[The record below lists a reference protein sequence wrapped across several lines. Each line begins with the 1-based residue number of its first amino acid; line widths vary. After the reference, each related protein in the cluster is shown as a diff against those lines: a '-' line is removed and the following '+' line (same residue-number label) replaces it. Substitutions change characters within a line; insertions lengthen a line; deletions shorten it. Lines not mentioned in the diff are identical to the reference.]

1 MDTILSIDRTAFTI
15 GTLEVQW
22 YGLLITIGMIIALII
37 AMMHMKQIGHHADE
51 AIELFLWVVPLGV
64 IFARL
69 LYVAVRP
76 EEYFSPDKWVNFGE
90 GFINMIAVWE
100 GGLTII
106 GGILGGILG
115 IVIYS
120 IIHRSTIS
128 LGQSLDIVAIPV
140 IFAQII
146 GRVGNFINQE
156 AFGVAITKASMQH
169 FPIAVYITETWSVS
183 DQYSAIVQAYID
195 NNGGGYWFAA
205 TFFYEMVWNFIGF
218 IILTIIFKKNRKMPG
233 LLAFVYLG
241 WECLIRGLLE
251 YIRMDAV
258 PITQVLCWTALP
270 IVIVLGAC
278 FVWYRLSKVSYLK
291 MKFLTEAGT
300 ISKVNI
306 TKFDAWNF
314 AFVGK
319 LLNPEKK
326 ISKVF
331 SWLYSINAKKIYEMQ
346 IYAHYVR
353 EDKRVK

>member
-1 MDTILSIDRTAFTI
+1 MDTILSINRTAFTI

-37 AMMHMKQIGHHADE
+37 AMVHMKQIGHHADE

-69 LYVAVRP
+69 LYVFVRP
-76 EEYFSPDKWVNFGE
+76 EEYFYKWTSFDD
-90 GFINMIAVWE
+90 FINMIAVWQ

-106 GGILGGILG
+106 GGILGGMLG

-128 LGQSLDIVAIPV
+128 LGQALDIVAIPV
-140 IFAQII
+140 IFAQVI
-146 GRVGNFINQE
+146 GRVGNYVNQE
-156 AFGVAITKASMQH
+156 AFGVAITTASMQH
-169 FPIAVYITETWSVS
+169 FPIAIYITDPSGVAEEFYPEVMRLISE
-183 DQYSAIVQAYID
+183 
-195 NNGGGYWFAA
+195 NGGGYWFAA
-205 TFFYEMVWNFIGF
+205 TFFYELAWNFVGF
-218 IILTIIFKKNRKMPG
+218 ILLTIIFRKNRKMPG
-233 LLAFVYLG
+233 LLAFVYLS
-241 WECLIRGLLE
+241 WECIIRGLLE

-270 IVIVLGAC
+270 IIIVLGAC

-331 SWLYSINAKKIYEMQ
+331 SWLYSINSKRIYEMQ

>member
-1 MDTILSIDRTAFTI
+1 MNTILSIERTAFTI

-22 YGLLITIGMIIALII
+22 YGLLITIGMILALCI
-37 AMMHMKQIGHHADE
+37 AMLHMKQIGHRPDE

-64 IFARL
+64 VFARL
-69 LYVAVRP
+69 LYVFVRP
-76 EEYFSPDKWVNFGE
+76 SEYFYHWTSFDD
-90 GFINMIAVWE
+90 FINMIAIWE

-106 GGILGGILG
+106 GGIIGGCLG

-128 LGQSLDIVAIPV
+128 LGQSLDIVGIPV
-140 IFAQII
+140 IFAQVI
-146 GRVGNFINQE
+146 GRVGNYINQE

-169 FPIAVYITETWSVS
+169 FPIAIFITDPSGVAESHYAEVMDLINS
-183 DQYSAIVQAYID
+183 
-195 NNGGGYWFAA
+195 NGGGYWFAA
-205 TFFYEMVWNFIGF
+205 TFFYELAWNFLGF

-233 LLAFVYLG
+233 LIAPVYIA
-241 WECLIRGLLE
+241 WECLIRALLE
-251 YIRMDAV
+251 YIRLDAV
-258 PITQVLCWTALP
+258 PITQILCWTMLP
-270 IVIVLGAC
+270 IVIILGAC

-306 TKFDAWNF
+306 TKFDAWNY
-314 AFVGK
+314 AFIGK
-319 LLNPEKK
+319 LLMPEKK

-331 SWLYSINAKKIYEMQ
+331 NWLYSVNSKKIYEMQ

-353 EDKRVK
+353 VDKREK